1 MAAARRRASQSP
13 SCSARSL
20 PPLLHWQSKTEKS
33 MAELNIGLNLAY
45 DFSRIA
51 GGGGQGAL
59 TVANAP

>member
-1 MAAARRRASQSP
+1 
-13 SCSARSL
+13 
-20 PPLLHWQSKTEKS
+20 